1 MPDSDDQL
9 ALWSQ
14 TADPCPPIREPGPKG
29 TRPARPPR
37 EAPGLLPQE
46 EEAIRDGLDCLSR
59 SGDCSILTDRDG
71 RLRVWA
77 REALT
82 RHLRFTRQ
90 GTLFDPADTME
101 TVLRRLAEV
110 RSLGDTST

>member
-1 MPDSDDQL
+1 MTDSDDQL

-14 TADPCPPIREPGPKG
+14 IADPCPPIREPGPNGRK
-29 TRPARPPR
+29 PARPPS

-46 EEAIRDGLDCLSR
+46 EGAIRNGLDSLSR

-77 REALT
+77 SKALT
-82 RHLRFTRQ
+82 RHLHLTRQ
-90 GTLFDPADTME
+90 GSLFDPADTLEM
-101 TVLRRLAEV
+101 VLRRLAEA
-110 RSLGDTST
+110 RSRGATRT